1 MELLESLETIDRL
14 LIFASEEMRILEQ
27 RMSQEATTGEEL
39 NSSAPGTPYHT
50 AAYTLHT
57 EHAAWRKVHE
67 GLITAR
73 SALQEV
79 EESKRQRS
87 LQHTQPSLSQ

>member
-1 MELLESLETIDRL
+1 MELLDSLQTIDRL
-14 LIFASEEMRILEQ
+14 LISATEQMRMLEQ
-27 RMSQEATTGEEL
+27 RMTKEATTGEEP

-67 GLITAR
+67 GLISAR
-73 SALQEV
+73 VALQEV
-79 EESKRQRS
+79 EESQRQRS
-87 LQHTQPSLSQ
+87 LQNTQLAVSQ